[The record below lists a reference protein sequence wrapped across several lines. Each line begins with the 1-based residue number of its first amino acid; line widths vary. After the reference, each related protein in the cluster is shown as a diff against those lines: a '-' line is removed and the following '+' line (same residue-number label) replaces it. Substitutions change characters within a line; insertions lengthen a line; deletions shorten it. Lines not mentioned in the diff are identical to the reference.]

1 MTQCY
6 KIIMLRKAR
15 CFLPCDKIILTPE
28 ESALPRRKVRR
39 GLEQSKSGLRVGQVL
54 ASEIHQDTFAMTTY
68 PIPHFPNNLQLPHV
82 SPENLERLQSQI
94 PFPVSEI
101 KAKQPE

>member
-1 MTQCY
+1 MIQCY

-15 CFLPCDKIILTPE
+15 CFLSCDKIILTPKG
-28 ESALPRRKVRR
+28 SALPQRKVRR
-39 GLEQSKSGLRVGQVL
+39 GLEQSRSGLSSGQVL
-54 ASEIHQDTFAMTTY
+54 ASEIHQDTFDMTTY